1 MNFEQTKNL
10 IANSLLDKTKSEEG
24 WSSLRERFQEAEYNK
39 KGQPLTEWAKE
50 ERELAEREKN
60 KKAMGGLID
69 KPLTGRSRD
78 I

>member
-1 MNFEQTKNL
+1 MKLEMIDYFLMPNL
-10 IANSLLDKTKSEEG
+10 RKK
-24 WSSLRERFQEAEYNK
+24 FQEVEYDE
-39 KGQPLTEWAKE
+39 KGQPVTEW

-60 KKAMGGLID
+60 KKAYGGLID